1 MSKASHPCWLRLLL
15 ALLLLAA
22 QLGTATAEPVVIV
35 AAGQPLASL
44 SADQVSDLFMG
55 KISYRGG
62 NTHLTPVDQAENSA
76 VRDEFYRKLTGK
88 DAAQITAYRARM
100 LFTGRG
106 EPPLESGDNAA
117 VKRMVAAHPGLI
129 GYIDRSAM
137 DASVKVLL
145 ILR

>member
-1 MSKASHPCWLRLLL
+1 
-15 ALLLLAA
+15 
-22 QLGTATAEPVVIV
+22 
-35 AAGQPLASL
+35 
-44 SADQVSDLFMG
+44 
-55 KISYRGG
+55 
-62 NTHLTPVDQAENSA
+62 
-76 VRDEFYRKLTGK
+76 
-88 DAAQITAYRARM
+88 M

-117 VKRMVAAHPGLI
+117 VKRMVAANPGLI